1 MAAPKAGNLQHSTP
15 EKQQTQTR
23 KTTLTRTMPTRPGAS
38 GPERIFGSFLE
49 VILVTF
55 PGFAKNAAP
64 HELTVNTNQIE
75 GRALVKAC
83 QKASKNNGK
92 NKKKTKTGE

>member
-1 MAAPKAGNLQHSTP
+1 MA
-15 EKQQTQTR
+15 
-23 KTTLTRTMPTRPGAS
+23 
-38 GPERIFGSFLE
+38 FGKVFIAFFLYFWRSFWL
-49 VILVTF
+49 LF

-64 HELTVNTNQIE
+64 HELTVNTSQIE

-92 NKKKTKTGE
+92 NKKKTKTGQ